1 MAQSATVYPLPAVRA
16 PALHTQGLGEPLRR
30 SGRPTADDV
39 YGAIERIGWVQI
51 DTLQVV
57 RRAQYL
63 TLWSRLGSC
72 DLDRLLFE
80 CGAARA
86 SFRLPTIGWR
96 CRRCTATPI
105 PWSPSGCWRWRR
117 ALMPG
122 SAPLTIYRCT
132 VLAAC

>member
-16 PALHTQGLGEPLRR
+16 LALHTQGFGEPLRR

-63 TLWSRLGSC
+63 TS
-72 DLDRLLFE
+72 
-80 CGAARA
+80 
-86 SFRLPTIGWR
+86 
-96 CRRCTATPI
+96 
-105 PWSPSGCWRWRR
+105 SP
-117 ALMPG
+117 
-122 SAPLTIYRCT
+122 
-132 VLAAC
+132 